1 MALAARARG
10 TTSQLLGKAETTI
23 GTAPS
28 GNWARLPIY
37 EYSLGRSRPLVA
49 DPIVSQGLG
58 RAPAAPFYDESTF
71 EGAVTFPLDTG
82 NIDFWATLL
91 FGAVVTTGTTLDTYT
106 AGGTPTAASFE
117 DGETSLADY
126 WSHSGVHAKGF
137 QLDFSPA
144 GRAKMTVQLT
154 ALSAAAKSGS
164 SIGGTPTTATFAPI
178 LNNAAVFKI
187 NGTEVGNALSGSLK
201 LDLGLDLIRTVRSS
215 GTGGEPIAV
224 DGGLMAGGFDL
235 TLRNDDSTFD
245 DYAIAGTAKSIDL
258 AFALTGGFAL
268 TFTFPTV
275 LIERP
280 SKPITGPG
288 GIESRVT
295 GQAYGASSTTMFKLT
310 RTR

>member
-71 EGAVTFPLDTG
+71 DGAVTFPLDTG

-144 GRAKMTVQLT
+144 GRAKMTV
-154 ALSAAAKSGS
+154 
-164 SIGGTPTTATFAPI
+164 
-178 LNNAAVFKI
+178 
-187 NGTEVGNALSGSLK
+187 
-201 LDLGLDLIRTVRSS
+201 
-215 GTGGEPIAV
+215 
-224 DGGLMAGGFDL
+224 
-235 TLRNDDSTFD
+235 
-245 DYAIAGTAKSIDL
+245 
-258 AFALTGGFAL
+258 
-268 TFTFPTV
+268 
-275 LIERP
+275 
-280 SKPITGPG
+280 
-288 GIESRVT
+288 
-295 GQAYGASSTTMFKLT
+295 
-310 RTR
+310 